1 MLRPHVTRDRRMLRP
16 GDHSASLELLCKM
29 SQNSLINGP
38 ATEERVMRKSTTVLL
53 ILFASILSMSSA
65 EAQQRD
71 AAGLTVAERNRTGT
85 LRQLISGHYVF
96 SSTTFNSG
104 VIATSEGVVVLD
116 ALSSEAIA
124 RKEREAIAGVIKQPV
139 RFLVSSTFHNNY
151 TWGNVAYQ
159 DVIRIGHENYR
170 ADLLKSMQHDHV
182 SAEEQK
188 ARLPQETYR
197 GRMSL
202 YLGGK
207 EIQVLYLG
215 RGHTRG
221 DSIVFVPEDRI
232 VYMSELFF
240 SDQFLYMNDGYGVSW
255 LKTLDAV
262 EALPADIFVPGH
274 GPIPD
279 DPKETRRGL
288 RRFRQMLVDL
298 RSAVQREIDRGATE
312 DQAAAAIK
320 LPQYEKMQGYSSQR
334 EIAVRR
340 MYKEMTGGLP

>member
-1 MLRPHVTRDRRMLRP
+1 
-16 GDHSASLELLCKM
+16 
-29 SQNSLINGP
+29 
-38 ATEERVMRKSTTVLL
+38 MRKSTTVLL
-53 ILFASILSMSSA
+53 ILFASILAVTSKA
-65 EAQQRD
+65 EQSD
-71 AAGLTVAERNRTGT
+71 GAGLTVAERNRTGT
-85 LRQLISGHYVF
+85 LRQIIPGHYVF

-124 RKEREAIAGVIKQPV
+124 RKEREAIAGMIKQPV

-188 ARLPQETYR
+188 ARLPQETYQD
-197 GRMSL
+197 RMTL

-221 DSIVFVPEDRI
+221 DSIIFVPEDRI

-240 SDQFLYMNDGYGVSW
+240 SDQFLYMTDGYGVSW

-262 EALPADIFVPGH
+262 GALPADIFVPGH

-279 DPKETRRGL
+279 DPKKTRQGL
-288 RRFRQMLVDL
+288 RSFRQMLVDL
-298 RSAVQREIDRGATE
+298 RNAVQKEIDQGATE
-312 DQAAAAIK
+312 DEAAAAIK

-334 EIAVRR
+334 EVAVRR
-340 MYKEMTGGLP
+340 MYKEMTGTLP